1 MPEITIVQECQSW
14 CLCLSTGCSKPFVYS
29 ESESPTKQVFGEGG
43 GGLLRS
49 EEPLQ
54 GSKGRETARN

>member
-14 CLCLSTGCSKPFVYS
+14 CLCLSTGCSKLFVY
-29 ESESPTKQVFGEGG
+29 SESPTKQVLGEGG
-43 GGLLRS
+43 GALLKS

-54 GSKGRETARN
+54 GNKGRERARN